1 MYGYYYNKDGERV
14 AVEGISTTINDIYG
28 YYKSLKVISPQSSIK
43 LNRLQVVTGPLDD
56 MELAVNDNQKIFD
69 FEIANVTSPKSLR
82 GNSADGNQNKQQ
94 TGSSNPGPSGTNIAP
109 PPVLPRLEPVDM
121 N

>member
-1 MYGYYYNKDGERV
+1 MV
-14 AVEGISTTINDIYG
+14 II
-28 YYKSLKVISPQSSIK
+28 KSLKVISPQSSIK

-56 MELAVNDNQKIFD
+56 MELAVNDNQKYLILRLQ
-69 FEIANVTSPKSLR
+69 TLLLQKSLR

>member
-1 MYGYYYNKDGERV
+1 MYGSLTNYNKDGERV

-69 FEIANVTSPKSLR
+69 FDDCKRYFSKIFKRKFS
-82 GNSADGNQNKQQ
+82 
-94 TGSSNPGPSGTNIAP
+94 
-109 PPVLPRLEPVDM
+109 
-121 N
+121 